1 MSAISRPYATN
12 GDTCVSFGAT
22 SEKSWT
28 PPSDDELSWFRSVQ
42 KCFAVPQPLKYTL
55 EIDALV
61 FGLTYALESLEFPLY
76 ALRSRVV
83 NGRVYL
89 AAVPS
94 ATAESNLPQRLK
106 NIHAQSVRFTR
117 NIGRAWERQLKSEV
131 DLYNRRFDEASTFAG
146 PAELAEKLR
155 LLKRDRGN
163 QWFTVIR
170 GVIAPTVLVQHHVDE
185 FGQDICDLGK
195 ELTRQ
200 ALELVAVQGKA
211 LIFSVMTRAGEC
223 LVGTDV
229 IDRADDVY
237 YLEWKEVIALLKEH
251 QNRRALV
258 TERRVQAARD
268 VELPAP
274 ENLGPALASGAPRM
288 YLISEILELLDS

>member
-1 MSAISRPYATN
+1 M
-12 GDTCVSFGAT
+12 SFGAT

-28 PPSDDELSWFRSVQ
+28 PPADDELSWFRAVQ
-42 KCFAVPQPLKYTL
+42 KCFAAPQPLRYSL

-76 ALRSRVV
+76 ALRSRLFHR
-83 NGRVYL
+83 RVYL

-94 ATAESNLPQRLK
+94 AMAESNLPQRLK

-117 NIGRAWERQLKSEV
+117 NTERAWERQLKPEV
-131 DLYNRRFDEASTFAG
+131 DLYNRRLDAVSTFAG

-155 LLKRDRGN
+155 PLKRDRGN

-170 GVIAPTVLVQHHVDE
+170 GVVAPTVLVRQHIDE
-185 FGQDICDLGK
+185 FGQDITELGK
-195 ELTRQ
+195 EFTRQ

-211 LIFSVMTRAGEC
+211 SIDSALTRAGEC
-223 LVGTDV
+223 LVNANV

-237 YLEWKEVIALLKEH
+237 DLEWKEVIALLKEP

-258 TERRVQAARD
+258 AERRFQAARD
-268 VELPAP
+268 AEAPAP
-274 ENLGPALASGAPRM
+274 ENLGPALAPGAARM
-288 YLISEILELLDS
+288 YLIKEILDLLDS

>member
-1 MSAISRPYATN
+1 MSL
-12 GDTCVSFGAT
+12 GAT

-28 PPSDDELSWFRSVQ
+28 PPSDDELSWFQAVQ
-42 KCFAVPQPLKYTL
+42 KCFAAPQPLQFTL

-76 ALRSRVV
+76 ALRSRLF

-94 ATAESNLPQRLK
+94 AMAESNLPRRLK

-117 NIGRAWERQLKSEV
+117 NIGRAWERQLKPEV
-131 DLYNRRFDEASTFAG
+131 DLYNRRFDEAATFNG
-146 PAELAEKLR
+146 SAELAEKLR
-155 LLKRDRGN
+155 SLKRDRGN

-170 GVIAPTVLVQHHVDE
+170 GVVAPTVLVQHHVDE
-185 FGQDICDLGK
+185 FGQDIADLGR

-200 ALELVAVQGKA
+200 ALEVVAVQGKA
-211 LIFSVMTRAGEC
+211 LMYSALTRAGEC
-223 LVGTDV
+223 LVGADV
-229 IDRADDVY
+229 IDKADDVY

-258 TERRVQAARD
+258 AERRFQAAR
-268 VELPAP
+268 EAESPAP
-274 ENLGPALASGAPRM
+274 ENLGPSLAPGASRM